1 MSTQKKQYVYRL
13 MKCKCSCSAGASLFN
28 NDEFYQNLN
37 LPKDHGIL
45 FSDMEHPLMNA
56 NDHVSIGDDSTKNI
70 FTFGRCKSQKNPG
83 GFGANLIMPFFGP
96 MILKA
101 TAGVKCDPMTL
112 TPWLL
117 VDEDYFVGGAPALTI
132 ESKLACYYGGI
143 ITVEAELE
151 NEKNADSTEEEPQ
164 PEDKD
169 ARELL
174 PSEVQEQIQ
183 SFCDGEA
190 SDGPS
195 RADQELAI
203 EQAQME
209 LEAAMATPTPTPYPV
224 PTPTPTPTMSLSM
237 NSDVDITMPTTL
249 PSNFAWDSPV
259 LSGTPSNTTYVPG
272 GITPQPCPTPAPT
285 WEN

>member
-143 ITVEAELE
+143 ITIEAELKDDKKSE
-151 NEKNADSTEEEPQ
+151 STEEEEEQ

-183 SFCDGEA
+183 SFCDGEV

-209 LEAAMATPTPTPYPV
+209 LEAALAQPTPVPMPV
-224 PTPTPTPTMSLSM
+224 PTPTPPPGFYAGT
-237 NSDVDITMPTTL
+237 NNDIDVTMPSTL
-249 PSNFAWDSPV
+249 PNSYVWNSPEV
-259 LSGTPSNTTYVPG
+259 IAPAPCPTPA
-272 GITPQPCPTPAPT
+272 PTPAPT